1 MKKRKRGRE
10 KSGGYRRDGGRRKRE
25 KGNKEISL
33 GVACYYEGGGG
44 KRRRSLCR
52 GCLVGS
58 SEAPTRC
65 LTAFVWYFINTSAN
79 YFPFFLPDARP
90 GLAQQKESGM
100 RPYTSSPVP
109 RCSLF
114 LSLSL
119 SVSRTYLGSPRYRMR
134 MCTHS
139 TSHAHPPRVKADTLD
154 RVFKSAGKKGPVE
167 PKWRANLRVASSV
180 NAQVASRCRVC
191 THSVQTGYIVSS
203 RIDRIGE

>member
-10 KSGGYRRDGGRRKRE
+10 KSGGYRRNGGRRKRE

-119 SVSRTYLGSPRYRMR
+119 SRSLEHISGHRDTACECVRIVPRTHIL
-134 MCTHS
+134 
-139 TSHAHPPRVKADTLD
+139 HA
-154 RVFKSAGKKGPVE
+154 
-167 PKWRANLRVASSV
+167 
-180 NAQVASRCRVC
+180 
-191 THSVQTGYIVSS
+191 
-203 RIDRIGE
+203 

>member
-1 MKKRKRGRE
+1 MRRRNVRSWRWRRGREE

-25 KGNKEISL
+25 KRNKEISL

-114 LSLSL
+114 LSLCL
-119 SVSRTYLGSPRYRMR
+119 SNISRVTEIPHANV
-134 MCTHS
+134 CTHS

-154 RVFKSAGKKGPVE
+154 RVFESAGKKGPVE

-203 RIDRIGE
+203 G